1 MARTSL
7 KREAMANI
15 HINRSG
21 TALGIFPEEEVREG
35 LKTARFVGTD
45 LGWRESMPN
54 WLPLAQFPEFGAAGA
69 PPPAAGAPASTIPAP
84 SAPDAIA
91 VTQSGLPWDRR
102 QELGFFNAF
111 IETLKLVLMKPDVA
125 FAMMKR
131 EGGLSEPLI
140 YGVVGGSAGF
150 IVYFL
155 FSIFISSLG
164 FMGNKNAFAGMMGF
178 GVGAILLL
186 IFIPVIL
193 AIGFF
198 IGAAILHLCL
208 MLVGGAN
215 RPFET
220 TFRVVCF
227 ASGSTQPLMMVPFCG
242 GAISGIWCIVAECI
256 GITKSHETTTGKAV
270 LAVLLPL
277 IACCGGGLLLFMFG
291 IAGMA
296 SHH

>member
-1 MARTSL
+1 
-7 KREAMANI
+7 MANI

-35 LKTARFVGTD
+35 LETARFLPTD
-45 LGWRESMPN
+45 LGWREGMPS
-54 WLPLAQFPEFGAAGA
+54 WLPLSQFPEFAPAGA
-69 PPPAAGAPASTIPAP
+69 PPPPTGAPPSAMPPLQVSAPAP
-84 SAPDAIA
+84 VA
-91 VTQSGLPWDRR
+91 QSGLPWDRR

-111 IETLKLVLMKPDVA
+111 IETLKLVLMKPDLA
-125 FAMMKR
+125 FTMMKK

-155 FSIFISSLG
+155 FSVFISSLG
-164 FMGNKNAFAGMMGF
+164 FMGDKNAFAGMMGL
-178 GVGAILLL
+178 GVGTILLL

-242 GAISGIWCIVAECI
+242 GAISGIWCIVAECV
-256 GITKSHETTTGKAV
+256 GIARSHETTTGKAV

-277 IACCGGGLLLFMFG
+277 IVCCGGGLLLFMFG